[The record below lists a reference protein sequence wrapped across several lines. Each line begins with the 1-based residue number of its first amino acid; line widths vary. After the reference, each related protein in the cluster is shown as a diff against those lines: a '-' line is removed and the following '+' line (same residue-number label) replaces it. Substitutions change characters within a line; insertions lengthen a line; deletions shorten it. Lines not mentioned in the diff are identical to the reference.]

1 MSVLPLGAGNM
12 LEDSVFTWRFSA
24 RSGDSWGGTMIADS
38 IAFEPGDS
46 VQTAFGTYLIQLE
59 QAFPVDLGSFG
70 LHEDQVLVEWYWH
83 QDSERFLP
91 TRNGSG
97 SIAAT
102 DGLGSEQD
110 AAWTGTAWVPF
121 GLGGA
126 LLVGS
131 GAAGSEGRGVSGG
144 PGNDSFRGDLRRT
157 MIDGGAGHDVVT
169 YAGNLGSVAFSRE
182 GTDIRITATTDVAS
196 FDRLRGVEE
205 IRFADATLHFSVDA
219 TVAQVTRLYLAAL
232 GRLPEQF
239 GLENWA
245 AALDSGLD
253 LRVAAGGFIG
263 SPEFNARFGA
273 LDNTGFVERL
283 YLNVLGRNSDPQGLA
298 NWLAAL
304 ARGQS
309 KADLLIG
316 FAESAENRAR
326 TKEIADAGIVDFNN
340 TMAVVARLY
349 NATLGRDPDL
359 GGAEYWARQLG
370 GGTPLQSI
378 VAGFTG
384 SPEFQGRYGALAD
397 RPFVEQLYR
406 NTLFR
411 EADIPGL
418 NNWVQAISAGLS
430 RADVVLGFSESI
442 EHQLML
448 YGRWGAEGITFA

>member
-1 MSVLPLGAGNM
+1 MVPLGAANI
-12 LEDSVFTWRFSA
+12 LEDSVFTWRFNA
-24 RSGDSWGGTMIADS
+24 HSGDSWGGTMIADS
-38 IAFEPGDS
+38 VAFGPGDS

-59 QAFPVDLGSFG
+59 QAFPVDLDSFG
-70 LHEDQVLVEWYWH
+70 LHEGHVLVEWYWH
-83 QDSERFLP
+83 RESGHFLP
-91 TRNGSG
+91 TRNGVG
-97 SIAAT
+97 SIAGT

-110 AAWTGTAWVPF
+110 AAWSGTGWVPF

-126 LLVGS
+126 LVVGGGVAGNDRRLVT
-131 GAAGSEGRGVSGG
+131 GG
-144 PGNDSFRGDLRRT
+144 PGNDVFRGDLRRT
-157 MIDGGAGHDVVT
+157 TIDAGPGHDVVM
-169 YAGNLGSVAFSRE
+169 YEGNLRSVVLTRE
-182 GTDIRITATTDVAS
+182 DTDIWVAAPRDS
-196 FDRLRGVEE
+196 AAFDQLRGVEE

-219 TVAQVTRLYLAAL
+219 TVAKVTRLYLAAL
-232 GRLPEQF
+232 GRAPEQY
-239 GLENWA
+239 GLENWSL
-245 AALDSGLD
+245 ALDNGLD
-253 LRVAAGGFIG
+253 LRAAAGGFIW

-273 LDNTGFVERL
+273 LDNAGFVERL

-298 NWLAAL
+298 NWLDAL

-326 TKEIADAGIVDFNN
+326 TKEVVDAGIVDFNN

-359 GGAEYWARQLG
+359 GGAENWARQISS
-370 GGTPLQSI
+370 GTPIHSI
-378 VAGFTG
+378 VPGFTG
-384 SPEFQGRYGALAD
+384 SPEFQARYGALPD
-397 RPFVEQLYR
+397 RQFVEQLYR

-418 NNWVQAISAGLS
+418 NNWIQAMSAGLS

-448 YGRWGAEGITFA
+448 YGRWGTDGITFV